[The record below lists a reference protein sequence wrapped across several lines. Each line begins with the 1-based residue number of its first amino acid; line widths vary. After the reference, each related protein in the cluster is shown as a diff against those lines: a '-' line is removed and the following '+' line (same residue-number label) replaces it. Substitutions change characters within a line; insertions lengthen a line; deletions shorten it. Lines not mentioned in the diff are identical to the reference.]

1 MNSSSSSLI
10 ISPHRIGGVDTP
22 ASGRTW
28 IGPEMIFDAERLP
41 YDGLGMS
48 PRQIGLIAGRRFE
61 ALADQD
67 ERLAI
72 PHCLIDL
79 ILVVRDSRVDQA
91 VCRLNRRERSNAETI
106 KVVTPLQSS
115 PSLVAGTRL

>member
-1 MNSSSSSLI
+1 MNSSSSSLM
-10 ISPHRIGGVDTP
+10 ISPHGIGGVDAP

-28 IGPEMIFDAERLP
+28 IGPDKNFDAERVT
-41 YDGLGMS
+41 YDRLGMC

-67 ERLAI
+67 ERPAI

-79 ILVVRDSRVDQA
+79 ILVVRNRRVDEA
-91 VCRLNRRERSNAETI
+91 VCRLNRCE
-106 KVVTPLQSS
+106 
-115 PSLVAGTRL
+115 